1 MVGVQ
6 QVGGGTVPRDLAL
19 VYEMNEIGSLHHTVH
34 VVRDDH
40 RGHVEFA
47 CQIANEVVNDNR
59 RLRVKTG
66 VGFVAEEVFGV
77 HGNGPCDSH
86 ALLHASTEFGRVFA
100 ACRRQFYALQTHRSA
115 LAHLFFRR
123 FAEHAKGEHDILFHR
138 HAVEQRA
145 ALEEHSDFLSNR
157 FALLPIHRRE
167 ISAVVGD
174 VPFIGFQQ
182 SDRAFGQHTFA

>member
-1 MVGVQ
+1 M
-6 QVGGGTVPRDLAL
+6 PCDLAL
-19 VYEMNEIGSLHHTVH
+19 VYEMNEVRSLHHTVH

-59 RLRVKTG
+59 RLRIKTG
-66 VGFVAEEVFGV
+66 VRLVAEKVLRV

-86 ALLHASTEFGRVFA
+86 ALLHASTEFGGVFA
-100 ACRRQFYALQTHRSA
+100 ARRRQFHAFQTHGSA
-115 LAHLFFRR
+115 LAHLLFRR
-123 FAEHAKGEHDILFHR
+123 FTEHAKGEHDILFHR
-138 HAVEQRA
+138 HAVEQCA

-157 FALLPIHRRE
+157 LALLPIHGCE